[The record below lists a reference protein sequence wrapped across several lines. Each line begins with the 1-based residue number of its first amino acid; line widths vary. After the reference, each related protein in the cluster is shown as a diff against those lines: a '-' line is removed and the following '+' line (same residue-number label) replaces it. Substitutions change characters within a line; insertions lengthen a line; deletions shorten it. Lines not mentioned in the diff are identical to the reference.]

1 MSEIVRFS
9 DVTSMLLALRPDE
22 PVLCVRAEVLR
33 ARARSFLDG
42 LPGRVLYAMK
52 CNPEPFVLR
61 VLHQAGIRDFDTA
74 SLAEMA
80 WIHDLLPAARCYFHH
95 PVKSRRAIPA
105 AYRDHGVRHFVVDH
119 ESELAKLL
127 DGLDARD
134 IAIHV
139 RVKTPPC
146 ESAIHL
152 AAKFGAE
159 PEAAVELLRRVAG
172 LGLGTGLAFHVGS
185 QCRAPEAY
193 ADAIAL
199 SGQVAVAADVRP
211 GYLNVGGGFPIA
223 YPPAPPPGLEA
234 YLATI
239 REAFA
244 AEAAFAETELIAEPG
259 RALVGEAASLIVRVE
274 MRRGRAIYIND
285 GLYGALMDLRLT
297 PGLNPPVALRRPGG
311 PAPSSERM
319 DFTVYGPTC
328 DSLDVLPLPW
338 RLPRDLAEGDWIE
351 VGQMGAY
358 ASAFATNFNGARRE
372 ILVAVADAPLT
383 ALAA

>member
-1 MSEIVRFS
+1 
-9 DVTSMLLALRPDE
+9 
-22 PVLCVRAEVLR
+22 
-33 ARARSFLDG
+33 
-42 LPGRVLYAMK
+42 
-52 CNPEPFVLR
+52 
-61 VLHQAGIRDFDTA
+61 
-74 SLAEMA
+74 MA
-80 WIHDLLPAARCYFHH
+80 A
-95 PVKSRRAIPA
+95 
-105 AYRDHGVRHFVVDH
+105 
-119 ESELAKLL
+119 
-127 DGLDARD
+127 
-134 IAIHV
+134 
-139 RVKTPPC
+139 
-146 ESAIHL
+146 
-152 AAKFGAE
+152 
-159 PEAAVELLRRVAG
+159 
-172 LGLGTGLAFHVGS
+172 
-185 QCRAPEAY
+185 
-193 ADAIAL
+193 
-199 SGQVAVAADVRP
+199 AADVRP
-211 GYLNVGGGFPIA
+211 GYLNVGGGFPIR

-244 AEAAFAETELIAEPG
+244 AEAAFAETELVAEPG

-297 PGLNPPVALRRPGG
+297 PGLNPPVALRHPGG
-311 PAPSSERM
+311 PAPSSQMM

-338 RLPRDLAEGDWIE
+338 RLLSDLAEGDWIE